1 MDAPPPKNVTQLMTF
16 LGMLNYYG
24 KLLSNLSKQLDLLYS
39 LLKKKSQW
47 SWGAELKNIFK
58 QVKSMLTSSCLLMH
72 YDPNKPL
79 ILTCDSSPYG
89 VGAMLSH

>member
-1 MDAPPPKNVTQLMTF
+1 MTF
-16 LGMLNYYG
+16 LGMLNYHG
-24 KLLSNLSKQLDLLYS
+24 KLLSNLSKQLALLYS

-58 QVKSMLTSSCLLMH
+58 QVKSMLICFLMH

-79 ILTCDSSPYG
+79 ILARDSSPYK
-89 VGAMLSH
+89 VSAMLSN